1 MKLNK
6 LACILLAT
14 GLCLSNFGAKAQ
26 TAKKWE
32 GFSDQEVF
40 NTNFETK
47 TADLLKSNSYLSP
60 EQAAK
65 DLVAVEGK
73 KINLPTVKPR
83 KKVLEGSEIAS
94 LITPSFVAFASAYD
108 CGKCHRTHLNTA
120 SGYII
125 SEDGIIVTNYHV
137 IEGYTESKNGKN
149 LAMSIQTNDGDVFLV
164 NEILSSFKAGD
175 LAIVKVDTKGKKLTP
190 IPLGNTAQVGDNIFV
205 LSNPAPM
212 TNYFSTGKVARNYL
226 SPISRTDKLP
236 QTDITA
242 DYAAGSSGAPIVDQ
256 YGNLV
261 STVSATR
268 SIYYNMQEQ
277 KNLQMVVKNTK
288 PVVLLKE
295 LIENI

>member
-1 MKLNK
+1 MKTNK
-6 LACILLAT
+6 LAFVLLAM
-14 GLCLSNFGAKAQ
+14 GLWLSNYDAQ
-26 TAKKWE
+26 AQSSKKWE
-32 GFSDQEVF
+32 GFSDQESQT
-40 NTNFETK
+40 NNFENK
-47 TADLLKSNSYLSP
+47 TEALLKSSTYLSP
-60 EQAAK
+60 QQAAEA
-65 DLVAVEGK
+65 LVAAEGK
-73 KINLPTVKPR
+73 KVSLPVVKPR
-83 KKVLEGSEIAS
+83 KKVLESAEIAA
-94 LITPSFVAFASAYD
+94 LIQPSFVAFASAFD

-125 SEDGIIVTNYHV
+125 SEDGLIVTNYHV

-149 LAMSIQTNDGDVFLV
+149 LAMSIQTHDGEVFLV
-164 NEILSSFKAGD
+164 NQIVSAFKDAD
-175 LAIVKVDTKGKKLTP
+175 LAIVKIDTKGKKLTP
-190 IPLGNTAQVGDNIFV
+190 IPLGNTAQVGENVFV

-226 SPISRTDKLP
+226 TAVSKTEKLP

-256 YGNLV
+256 CGNLI